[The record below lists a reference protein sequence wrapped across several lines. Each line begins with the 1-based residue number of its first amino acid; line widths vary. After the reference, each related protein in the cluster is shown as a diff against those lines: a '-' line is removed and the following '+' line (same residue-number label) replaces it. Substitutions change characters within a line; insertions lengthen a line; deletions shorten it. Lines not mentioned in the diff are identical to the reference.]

1 MATVRGYSSWG
12 HKKSDM
18 TEQTLLA
25 SNLAFQGLLKY
36 LLNESMQE
44 GLRSKS
50 SGKNAEKIIQTLV
63 IIIMKTENTVL
74 NIHLFELW
82 VNGAVN

>member
-1 MATVRGYSSWG
+1 MEL
-12 HKKSDM
+12 H
-18 TEQTLLA
+18 LLFPVI
-25 SNLAFQGLLKY
+25 SLRYQKHFFGIKLVPDQH

-44 GLRSKS
+44 GLRSQS